1 MRIAILGAGAVGSW
15 VGGHLALHGNDVHLL
30 TTNIAHIDA
39 IRKNGLELRK
49 ADQSR
54 RIDLPASY
62 PTEFSDKVDLVIVL
76 TKTFQLE
83 GALESISEILQGNT
97 AVLTLQNGLGNGE
110 IVARYAGAENTW
122 VGLTMLP
129 VDRVEPGVVEGKGE
143 GGTWFGPFPGNSGAL
158 AEDIENAFKPADID
172 VTHDP
177 NVLVRIWEKV
187 AFNTGMNAVCALTHS
202 TPGGINTS
210 EFALEFVKLVAA
222 EVAAVAQAEN
232 VSIDLGAVYNTIDYA
247 CNNHGS
253 HQPSMLQDLINGRQT
268 EVDAL
273 NGAIVSRAARAG
285 IEAPLNKLLTGM
297 VKLAEQGHRLQSSIQ
312 N

>member
-30 TTNIAHIDA
+30 TTNSAHINA
-39 IRKNGLELRK
+39 IRKNGLQLRK
-49 ADQSR
+49 ADKSR
-54 RIDLPASY
+54 RIEV
-62 PTEFSDKVDLVIVL
+62 PTSNPSEFKDTVDLVIVL

-83 GALESISEILQGNT
+83 SALESIEGILQGNT

-110 IVARYAGAENTW
+110 IVARYAGAANTW

-129 VDRVEPGVVEGKGE
+129 VDRIEPGVVEGKGE
-143 GGTWFGPFPGNSGAL
+143 GGTWFGPFHGNSGAL

-172 VTHDP
+172 VTYDP
-177 NVLVRIWEKV
+177 NVLVRIWQKV
-187 AFNTGMNAVCALTHS
+187 AFNAGMNAVCALTHS
-202 TPGGINTS
+202 TPGGINNS
-210 EFALEFVKLVAA
+210 EFALEFVKSVAA
-222 EVAAVAQAEN
+222 EVAAVAEAEH
-232 VSIDLGAVYNTIDYA
+232 VAIDLEAVYNTIDYA

-253 HQPSMLQDLINGRQT
+253 HLPSMLQDLMNGRRT

-273 NGAIVSRAARAG
+273 NGAIVSRAGCAG

-297 VKLAEQGHRLQSSIQ
+297 LKLAEQGHRRDSST
-312 N
+312 